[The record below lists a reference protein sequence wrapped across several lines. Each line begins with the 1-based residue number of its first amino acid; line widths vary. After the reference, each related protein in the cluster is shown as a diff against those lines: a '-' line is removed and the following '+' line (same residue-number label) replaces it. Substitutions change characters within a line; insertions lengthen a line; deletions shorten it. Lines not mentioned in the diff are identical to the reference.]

1 MTDPQN
7 IVLDLL
13 RAISGDMAE
22 LKAALADLKNGQI
35 RIRDD
40 IESMRHDALHHERRI
55 ASLQFDLHRVKT
67 RLELNDA

>member
-22 LKAALADLKNGQI
+22 LKAALADLKDGQI
-35 RIRDD
+35 RIRTTLNRCAVMPCTTSG
-40 IESMRHDALHHERRI
+40 ESPPSNSI
-55 ASLQFDLHRVKT
+55 CT
-67 RLELNDA
+67 G